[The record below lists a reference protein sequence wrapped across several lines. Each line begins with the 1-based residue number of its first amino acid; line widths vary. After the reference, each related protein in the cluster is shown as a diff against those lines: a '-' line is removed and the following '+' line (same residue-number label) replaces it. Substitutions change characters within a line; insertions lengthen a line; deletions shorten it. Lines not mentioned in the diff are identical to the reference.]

1 VLAEPVPRRGER
13 DPDRDAGAVVGS
25 AAGGIADADQI
36 REDLVACGRKLL
48 ERGLLTQTS
57 GNLSVRAGEEVY
69 ITPSSLEYD
78 RMQPGDIVV
87 LHPDGSVRSCPPGRS
102 PSSETPLHCL
112 VYAVRPDV
120 GAIVHTHS
128 GYATTLAV
136 LGLPIPAVHYMIAVL
151 ETTEVAVA
159 PYATYGTDEL
169 ANNVRDTFLPPA
181 RAVLLA
187 NHGMVA
193 VGRSLKQAA
202 DGAESLEHLAGLYYR
217 ALLVGRPNVLSDAQM
232 AEVLEKYH
240 AKVAPAPPP
249 GGDFA
254 PWSAG
259 GAVNP

>member
-1 VLAEPVPRRGER
+1 MPAEPALQRG
-13 DPDRDAGAVVGS
+13 DPVNPPGEAASGATG
-25 AAGGIADADQI
+25 ADAV
-36 REDLVACGRKLL
+36 RADLVACGRKLL

-57 GNLSVRAGEEVY
+57 GNLSVRVGDEIY

-78 RMQPGDIVV
+78 RTEPDDIVV
-87 LHPDGSVRSCPPGRS
+87 LGLDGSVRSCLPSRT
-102 PSSETPLHCL
+102 PSSETPLHRL

-136 LGLPIPAVHYMIAVL
+136 LGMPIPAVHYMIAVL

-169 ANNVRDTFLPPA
+169 ARNVHDTFRAPA

-193 VGRSLKQAA
+193 VGRSLKHAA
-202 DGAESLEHLAGLYYR
+202 DAAESLEHLAGLYYR
-217 ALLVGRPNVLSDAQM
+217 ALLVGKPNVLSDAQM

-240 AKVAPAPPP
+240 AKVPPAPAS
-249 GGDFA
+249 GGDFG
-254 PWSAG
+254 PWSRGSASTR
-259 GAVNP
+259 